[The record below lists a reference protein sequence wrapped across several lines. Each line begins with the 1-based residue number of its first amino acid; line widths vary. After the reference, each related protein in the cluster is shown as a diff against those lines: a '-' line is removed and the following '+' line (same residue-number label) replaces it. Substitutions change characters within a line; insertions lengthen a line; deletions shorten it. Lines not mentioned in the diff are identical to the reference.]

1 MTEEKEK
8 WIKEVFDSLQG
19 SQRAKPAD
27 DLFAR
32 IEREINAGAK
42 IIPIYQWR
50 AAAAAAAAI
59 LCLNIFAMQQY
70 VQNNATDNKELMA
83 NGVADQQ
90 LISNFNIY
98 E

>member
-1 MTEEKEK
+1 MTEDKEK
-8 WIKEVFDSLQG
+8 WIKDVFDSLQG
-19 SQRAKPAD
+19 SQRARPAD

-32 IEREINAGAK
+32 IEREINADAK

-50 AAAAAAAAI
+50 AAAAAAAVI

-70 VQNNATDNKELMA
+70 AQNNAMDSKELMA

-90 LISNFNIY
+90 PISNFNIY